1 MWGGGLEGVR
11 TTRIIPRVTRAM
23 EQGVWDHRIE
33 GMVSQGSRAEGQ
45 DPRTARIRGW
55 DSRDTR
61 IKE

>member
-11 TTRIIPRVTRAM
+11 TTRIIPRAIRAM